1 MQHLYRAPTWHPRP
15 PPRWVPLPSSIN
27 TSATTLTFTVSGG
40 TSLSSLK
47 GAVFAE
53 VTPDLWTAPIKQF
66 ANETTDGSGVC
77 SIDITGLGRTV
88 GDLVAVVLTNS
99 DGTSTAG
106 GTQSATRRFFYIV
119 GTCS

>member
-1 MQHLYRAPTWHPRP
+1 MSHLYRAPTWHPRP
-15 PPRWVPLPSSIN
+15 RSRWLPPVSSVS
-27 TSATTLTFTVSGG
+27 TVATTLTFTVSGG

-77 SIDITGLGRTV
+77 TIDVTGLGLTIGGLV
-88 GDLVAVVLTNS
+88 GVVLTNS
-99 DGTSTAG
+99 DGTSTAV
-106 GTQSATRRFFYIV
+106 GTQSSTRRFFYIV
-119 GTCS
+119 GTLS